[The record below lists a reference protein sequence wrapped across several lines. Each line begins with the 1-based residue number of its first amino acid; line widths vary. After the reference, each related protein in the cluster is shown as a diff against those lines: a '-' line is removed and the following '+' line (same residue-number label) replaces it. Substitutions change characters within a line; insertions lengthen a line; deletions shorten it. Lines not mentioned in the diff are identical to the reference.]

1 MRFPS
6 LVSSLVEPMA
16 SCVFVSDWQA
26 RAARTAAIADYL
38 TVLSRDN
45 PFCEDFD
52 DPHRMPCMSKAPL
65 RRVMHAAFDAAWE
78 MRAVGYDFPHD
89 TLSEEERS
97 LFGSVFSE
105 VDSVE
110 KLAMSACAFAMC
122 NMSPPMQ
129 TMLGLC
135 NILYDESLHLEAISV
150 LLGIDQAVE
159 PWIAPKRSKAW
170 SLITSCADLPSYLFV
185 EHCLYE
191 GEGAI
196 AAAMGAR
203 TLHTFGEDSTSYRVA
218 HRIFCEETNHA
229 LTGYSLL
236 KQHDDSLSPSFFA
249 DLARAFVATEGL
261 GEAATFK
268 GRKRRF
274 AVHLAAQYMAT
285 RSLVR
290 VHSIIRSNAQA
301 MLTRGHMLVTDEELE
316 KSISEV
322 MP

>member
-1 MRFPS
+1 
-6 LVSSLVEPMA
+6 
-16 SCVFVSDWQA
+16 
-26 RAARTAAIADYL
+26 
-38 TVLSRDN
+38 
-45 PFCEDFD
+45 
-52 DPHRMPCMSKAPL
+52 
-65 RRVMHAAFDAAWE
+65 MHAAFDAAWE

-97 LFGSVFSE
+97 LFEKVFFE

-110 KLAMSACAFAMC
+110 KLAISACAFAMC

-135 NILYDESLHLEAISV
+135 NVLYDESLHLEAISV
-150 LLGIDQAVE
+150 LLGIDQARE
-159 PWIAPKRSKAW
+159 PWITPKRTKAW
-170 SLITSCADLPSYLFV
+170 SLIASCVDLPSYLFV

-196 AAAMGAR
+196 AAAMGAH
-203 TLHTFGEDSTSYRVA
+203 TLHVFGEGSTSYRVA
-218 HRIFCEETNHA
+218 HKIFCEETNHA

-236 KQHDDSLSPSFFA
+236 KQHDDSLSLNFFTG
-249 DLARAFVATEGL
+249 LVRAFVATEGL

-274 AVHLAAQYMAT
+274 AVHLAAEYMTT
-285 RSLVR
+285 RSLAQ

-301 MLTRGHMLVTDEELE
+301 MLTHGRMLVTDEELE
-316 KSISEV
+316 KSISKV
-322 MP
+322 IP